1 MSNAKRGFMLT
12 ALCFCLLCCS
22 WLQPPACSAAEK
34 TYRVTESELSRLEK
48 NLSRLQT
55 IAKES
60 GSESEQQK
68 EQLTVLR
75 NQLIETDRLLMKQ
88 QESLKNANELLQK
101 YEDEQK
107 KARRRMNHERT
118 VWMTVIGVLLGCHLA
133 K

>member
-1 MSNAKRGFMLT
+1 M
-12 ALCFCLLCCS
+12 
-22 WLQPPACSAAEK
+22 
-34 TYRVTESELSRLEK
+34 
-48 NLSRLQT
+48 SRLQT

-75 NQLIETDRLLMKQ
+75 NQLIEAERLLMKQ

-107 KARRRMNHERT
+107 KARRRMNRERT